1 MHHRTCRG
9 SPQTTTV
16 INGKEGFAAQQES
29 TCPMQHMS
37 GRHTSAGYMLIH
49 CRRWERCAYG
59 GRALEDRLAAQ
70 VQIAPVIHHRLH
82 PQPTINPT

>member
-16 INGKEGFAAQQES
+16 ISGKEGFAAQQES

-37 GRHTSAGYMLIH
+37 GRHTSAGYTLIH
-49 CRRWERCAYG
+49 CR
-59 GRALEDRLAAQ
+59 
-70 VQIAPVIHHRLH
+70 H
-82 PQPTINPT
+82 